1 LTTFLLTIPII
12 NYTVIGYQSSVIS
25 HQLSVIT
32 YQKENVHEQP
42 KENTHSNDTIR
53 KVCKKKKPTKS
64 NTYMSCN
71 CASGLMHKTDQIQE
85 LIDEF
90 EVSIILFIQE
100 SNDIEK
106 LAEIK
111 GYKIECQKS
120 SENNTKGKV
129 IAYVN
134 KEKEQK
140 KAQ

>member
-1 LTTFLLTIPII
+1 
-12 NYTVIGYQSSVIS
+12 
-25 HQLSVIT
+25 
-32 YQKENVHEQP
+32 
-42 KENTHSNDTIR
+42 
-53 KVCKKKKPTKS
+53 
-64 NTYMSCN
+64 
-71 CASGLMHKTDQIQE
+71 MHKTDQIQE